1 MFPFLQ
7 AAWFLCWI
15 MVVIGVL
22 RWFHNASEFSD
33 YFEVAE
39 LADFARRGLETRVLD
54 QPNSHAS

>member
-22 RWFHNASEFSD
+22 RWFHNAAEFND
-33 YFEVAE
+33 YFEAVE
-39 LADFARRGLETRVLD
+39 LADSGRHALETSVLD
-54 QPNSHAS
+54 QPNSRAS